1 MKKKGT
7 QENKE
12 DGTPERFN
20 AAVSKVIEWIAAENI
35 SLALLDDFLS
45 PKPVSLS
52 SSSEESAELEKRI
65 SRIVQRFGGPPRIAI
80 RANDGSGENKSEAVD
95 EYPGAAF
102 AELVNMFHRTR
113 RAVCRSQML
122 LVGSGFLHESPNV
135 FRKKMPAEVRT
146 AFLNSVDSSFWEYAE
161 IAYIRLAS
169 YWDRAGQVLDFAFF
183 SIRQFERDGF
193 TAVIDRIHT
202 NLVPMNQELRQ
213 RTEWKALRT
222 FQTSDKEDGLQWL
235 LRRRN
240 LIIHSIY
247 LRPMSERVGEVNEE
261 PNGEPLFRYE
271 FNHLE
276 ERLRKKL
283 TPGTALQ
290 EIERLNMQLAQSAT
304 LFPAVLS
311 LCEYAADQRDAQRWR

>member
-1 MKKKGT
+1 
-7 QENKE
+7 
-12 DGTPERFN
+12 
-20 AAVSKVIEWIAAENI
+20 
-35 SLALLDDFLS
+35 
-45 PKPVSLS
+45 
-52 SSSEESAELEKRI
+52 
-65 SRIVQRFGGPPRIAI
+65 
-80 RANDGSGENKSEAVD
+80 
-95 EYPGAAF
+95 
-102 AELVNMFHRTR
+102 
-113 RAVCRSQML
+113 ML

-213 RTEWKALRT
+213 RPEWKALRT
-222 FQTSDKEDGLQWL
+222 FQTSDKEDGLPWL

-247 LRPMSERVGEVNEE
+247 LRPISERVGDVNEE

-283 TPGTALQ
+283 TPGTPLQ
-290 EIERLNMQLAQSAT
+290 EIERLNKQLAQSAT
-304 LFPAVLS
+304 LFLAVLS
-311 LCEYAADQRDAQRWR
+311 LCEYAAEQRDAQHWR